1 MNTNTNTQTNVQFQ
15 TVTKTKVK
23 LGNAPV
29 TVTIQP
35 LNLLRKFA
43 FLALALAFGWQAI
56 DWLLAPATEVVYGLQ
71 GILAYCLVHFGFR
84 KTIVGLVLQAKPADQ
99 QSPNPQ

>member
-1 MNTNTNTQTNVQFQ
+1 MNTNTNTQTNVQFE

-35 LNLLRKFA
+35 LSLLRKFA
-43 FLALALAFGWQAI
+43 FLALALAFGWTAI
-56 DWLLAPATEVVYGLQ
+56 DWLLQPATEVVYGLQ
-71 GILAYCLVHFGFR
+71 AIFGYLIIHFGFR
-84 KTIVGLVLQAKPADQ
+84 KTIVNLVLQAKPADQ